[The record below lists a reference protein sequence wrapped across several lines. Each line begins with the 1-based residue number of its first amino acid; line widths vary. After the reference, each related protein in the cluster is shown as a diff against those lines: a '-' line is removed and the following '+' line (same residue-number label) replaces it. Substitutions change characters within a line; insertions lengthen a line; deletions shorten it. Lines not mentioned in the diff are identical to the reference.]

1 MVKAKTIEYSDTKR
15 RIILIDE
22 LRGFLILCMIFY
34 HTLYSMC
41 FLFNFYKMNS
51 ILFFFE
57 PVQPLFAAF
66 FILISGAVSQFSHSN
81 LVRGLKLM
89 GISLVIT
96 IATYFIMPRQ
106 VIVFGILH
114 MLSFSMI
121 TYGIFDKALSNISI
135 KIGLILS
142 VVLFLATM
150 NIGKGFI
157 GISFFKVYIPDYLY
171 NVNVL
176 FPLGITTNEFFSADY
191 FPIFP
196 WIFVFLFGSFLG
208 RFLKSG
214 NLPQIFYEDKAKFL
228 SFCGRNSLIIYLIH
242 QPIICAILSIINF
255 IF

>member
-1 MVKAKTIEYSDTKR
+1 MIKAKTIEYSDTKR

-41 FLFNFYKMNS
+41 FLFNFYKMKS

-66 FILISGAVSQFSHSN
+66 FILISGAVSQLSHSN

-96 IATYFIMPRQ
+96 IVTYFIMPRQ
-106 VIVFGILH
+106 IIVFGILH

-121 TYGIFDKALSNISI
+121 TYGIFDKALSNIPTQ
-135 KIGLILS
+135 IGLILS
-142 VVLFLATM
+142 AVFFLATM
-150 NIGKGFI
+150 NIEKGFI

-171 NVNVL
+171 NINVL

-214 NLPQIFYEDKAKFL
+214 NLPQIFYEDKVKFL
-228 SFCGRNSLIIYLIH
+228 SFCGRNSLIIYLVH